1 MVPFY
6 FEIVSSRSRLRATLD
21 SMMKAGFSSSAPT
34 GHYQEPCANVGS
46 GTEQAL
52 ERRQRPGG
60 HTARNLVRLQES
72 ELRGKLGGVDSKQE
86 PVDVEGVLGE
96 LFLTAYIPILQAFPY
111 LVHFRHQ
118 QCRRPGHLQEA

>member
-1 MVPFY
+1 MGSPLVSRWKNGSFLLWDRLQQVPA
-6 FEIVSSRSRLRATLD
+6 ESDARLDDEGGVLLNCSYRPD
-21 SMMKAGFSSSAPT
+21 
-34 GHYQEPCANVGS
+34 QEPCAHVGP

-52 ERRQRPGG
+52 KRRQRPGG

-118 QCRRPGHLQEA
+118 